1 MMLREEEDDM
11 TQEMRQLIMLEAKM
25 EVDKYIAKIEA
36 ARIPV
41 TDDWTDGV
49 NNGLEWAVRILRK
62 DKSASQVP
70 SQSRKHRGYRS
81 QKVLALYLAENGFPF
96 AESTGAGRSG
106 SDVTG
111 TVGID
116 WEVKARTGFN
126 PAAAIAQL
134 RDRKKDDLGIV
145 VLRLNG
151 QGEKS
156 VGDWVSLMRT
166 EDLVWLLREAGYGDK
181 H

>member
-1 MMLREEEDDM
+1 
-11 TQEMRQLIMLEAKM
+11 
-25 EVDKYIAKIEA
+25 
-36 ARIPV
+36 
-41 TDDWTDGV
+41 
-49 NNGLEWAVRILRK
+49 
-62 DKSASQVP
+62 VP

-81 QKVLALYLAENGFPF
+81 QKVLAEYLAVNGFPF

-126 PAAAIAQL
+126 PASAIQQL
-134 RDRKKDDLGIV
+134 KDRSNKKDLGVV

-156 VGDWVSLMRT
+156 IGDWVCLFRL
-166 EDLVWLLREAGYGDK
+166 EDAVKLLRDAGYGDK
-181 H
+181 D

>member
-1 MMLREEEDDM
+1 M
-11 TQEMRQLIMLEAKM
+11 
-25 EVDKYIAKIEA
+25 
-36 ARIPV
+36 
-41 TDDWTDGV
+41 
-49 NNGLEWAVRILRK
+49 
-62 DKSASQVP
+62 P

-81 QKVLALYLAENGFPF
+81 QKVLALYLAEHGFPF

-106 SDVTG
+106 TDITG

-126 PAAAIAQL
+126 PAAVITQMKERNNGKDIQL
-134 RDRKKDDLGIV
+134 A

-156 VGDWVSLMRT
+156 VGDWVALTRLET
-166 EDLVWLLREAGYGDK
+166 LVELLRDAGYGDPK
-181 H
+181 

>member
-1 MMLREEEDDM
+1 M
-11 TQEMRQLIMLEAKM
+11 
-25 EVDKYIAKIEA
+25 
-36 ARIPV
+36 
-41 TDDWTDGV
+41 
-49 NNGLEWAVRILRK
+49 
-62 DKSASQVP
+62 P

-81 QKVLALYLAENGFPF
+81 QKVLANFLAENGFPF

-106 SDVTG
+106 TDVTG

-116 WEVKARTGFN
+116 WEVKARAGFN

-134 RDRKKDDLGIV
+134 KDRANNDLGIV

-156 VGDWVSLMRT
+156 VSDWVC
-166 EDLVWLLREAGYGDK
+166 LLRLEDAVKLLRDAGYGDK
-181 H
+181 N

>member
-1 MMLREEEDDM
+1 M
-11 TQEMRQLIMLEAKM
+11 A
-25 EVDKYIAKIEA
+25 
-36 ARIPV
+36 
-41 TDDWTDGV
+41 
-49 NNGLEWAVRILRK
+49 
-62 DKSASQVP
+62 

-81 QKVLALYLAENGFPF
+81 QKVLAEYLALNGFPY

-111 TVGID
+111 TLGID

-126 PAAAIAQL
+126 PASAISQL
-134 RDRKKDDLGIV
+134 KDRANGKDLGVV

-156 VGDWVSLMRT
+156 ISDWVC
-166 EDLVWLLREAGYGDK
+166 LLRQQQYC

>member
-1 MMLREEEDDM
+1 M
-11 TQEMRQLIMLEAKM
+11 
-25 EVDKYIAKIEA
+25 
-36 ARIPV
+36 
-41 TDDWTDGV
+41 
-49 NNGLEWAVRILRK
+49 
-62 DKSASQVP
+62 P

-81 QKVLALYLAENGFPF
+81 QKVLANFLAENGFPF

-106 SDVTG
+106 TDITG

-126 PAAAIAQL
+126 PSAAIAQL
-134 RDRKKDDLGIV
+134 KDRSKGCLGIV

-151 QGEKS
+151 QGEKT
-156 VGDWVSLMRT
+156 VGDWVSIMRT

-181 H
+181 S

>member
-1 MMLREEEDDM
+1 M
-11 TQEMRQLIMLEAKM
+11 
-25 EVDKYIAKIEA
+25 
-36 ARIPV
+36 
-41 TDDWTDGV
+41 
-49 NNGLEWAVRILRK
+49 
-62 DKSASQVP
+62 

-81 QKVLALYLAENGFPF
+81 QKVLAIYLSENGFPW

-116 WEVKARTGFN
+116 WEVKARANFD
-126 PAAAIAQL
+126 PAGTMRQMKERAKVKDLRIA
-134 RDRKKDDLGIV
+134 

-156 VGDWVSLMRT
+156 IGDWVCMMT
-166 EDLVWLLREAGYGDK
+166 VEQIVQLLRDAGYGENK
-181 H
+181 

>member
-62 DKSASQVP
+62 DKSAS
-70 SQSRKHRGYRS
+70 
-81 QKVLALYLAENGFPF
+81 
-96 AESTGAGRSG
+96 
-106 SDVTG
+106 
-111 TVGID
+111 
-116 WEVKARTGFN
+116 
-126 PAAAIAQL
+126 
-134 RDRKKDDLGIV
+134 
-145 VLRLNG
+145 
-151 QGEKS
+151 
-156 VGDWVSLMRT
+156 
-166 EDLVWLLREAGYGDK
+166 
-181 H
+181 